1 MQRALELHAGTARAA
16 RHRRQIFWATPSMR
30 RHVEAGYRGRG
41 RLHPFRLLPAGT
53 RQNTGQ
59 TVARS
64 STGLIL
70 RPTFFSPIP
79 APVSPR
85 SSAHDR
91 LPPAAIPVRAAAQ
104 RRPHMLALETRRGP
118 ADRAPVLGDTIAQFV
133 AIVPRAFGLVFQFSN
148 GPIIPP
154 LGDASSC
161 LPGLRGNTCY
171 AEDAPGFRKPVGTIR
186 VLAEFLGF
194 AAAFTVPA
202 AHDGTEDYHRA
213 EDISCRVG
221 NLGGRPLNG
230 NPSVAV
236 YTAVSSPKLIKQV
249 RQSPRGHS
257 LDKRHVFQ
265 IPVLPVATVDRSRLA
280 QSLII
285 TPMMAAIIPTAPM
298 TMSVAQ
304 PMPVQRVQAVLPRK

>member
-1 MQRALELHAGTARAA
+1 M
-16 RHRRQIFWATPSMR
+16 
-30 RHVEAGYRGRG
+30 
-41 RLHPFRLLPAGT
+41 
-53 RQNTGQ
+53 
-59 TVARS
+59 
-64 STGLIL
+64 
-70 RPTFFSPIP
+70 
-79 APVSPR
+79 
-85 SSAHDR
+85 
-91 LPPAAIPVRAAAQ
+91 
-104 RRPHMLALETRRGP
+104 
-118 ADRAPVLGDTIAQFV
+118 
-133 AIVPRAFGLVFQFSN
+133 
-148 GPIIPP
+148 
-154 LGDASSC
+154 
-161 LPGLRGNTCY
+161 
-171 AEDAPGFRKPVGTIR
+171 
-186 VLAEFLGF
+186 LAEFLGF

-202 AHDGTEDYHRA
+202 AHDVTEDYHRA